1 MSVYVTLKK
10 DIQVHK
16 FQNSGGTNGEMGLHY
31 IWKPVSVEA
40 QLILDR

>member
-1 MSVYVTLKK
+1 MKK

-16 FQNSGGTNGEMGLHY
+16 FQNNGRTKGEMGLLY